1 METMEQLFWVEEFKV
16 RAYEV
21 GPNGKASM
29 QTIFNYLQEAASNHA
44 AAFKADKQNLE
55 HLNLTWVLSR
65 VHVQMERFPFWHQ
78 IVRVETW
85 PSKKELYYGLRD
97 FLILDEKQRVLG
109 RATTS
114 WMMIDFSKRRPV
126 KLPDFLDSIENK
138 EKGRALDDPFDRLPV
153 LKTVENERKF
163 IVRYSDLDVNN
174 HVNSGHYITW
184 ALEAIPMV
192 IREKYQVKDIQI
204 NYRAEAVYG
213 DRVLSQIE
221 AFKKKDGFEVLHRV
235 LREKDGKELCRAV
248 SQWTAAQS

>member
-1 METMEQLFWVEEFKV
+1 
-16 RAYEV
+16 
-21 GPNGKASM
+21 
-29 QTIFNYLQEAASNHA
+29 
-44 AAFKADKQNLE
+44 
-55 HLNLTWVLSR
+55 
-65 VHVQMERFPFWHQ
+65 
-78 IVRVETW
+78 
-85 PSKKELYYGLRD
+85 
-97 FLILDEKQRVLG
+97 
-109 RATTS
+109 
-114 WMMIDFSKRRPV
+114 MMIDFSKRRPV

-184 ALEAIPMV
+184 ALEALPV
-192 IREKYQVKDIQI
+192 AIREKYQVKDIQI

-221 AFKKKDGFEVLHRV
+221 AFRKKDGFEVLHRL

-248 SQWTAAQS
+248 SQWAALQS